1 MCVREC
7 VKKKTQGGGKMN
19 NIIIPGM
26 YSAGNKDQKVYGFFT
41 ETALLQS
48 YGLPVKCFHVP
59 SSTPHSIHSGT

>member
-1 MCVREC
+1 M
-7 VKKKTQGGGKMN
+7 KKKTQGGGKMN

-59 SSTPHSIHSGT
+59 